1 VTQLLLLLAIVTLWP
16 LVAWLFYTLGRSH
29 GFARGMD
36 EGIWL
41 GRIQK
46 RVSVSTP
53 PPRHL
58 RGHDD
63 LIAPP
68 RRPRP

>member
-1 VTQLLLLLAIVTLWP
+1 VTELLLLLALLLSWP
-16 LVAWLFYTLGRSH
+16 FVAWLFYTLGRRD

-46 RVSVSTP
+46 RVSVSAP
-53 PPRHL
+53 PPRQL
-58 RGHDD
+58 GWQGRS
-63 LIAPP
+63 
-68 RRPRP
+68 RQ